1 MTAQM
6 TNMTEPSTI
15 AALSHADG
23 CAARYQDALLL
34 VGRILMGWIFVQSG
48 WGKLMDIPGFAA
60 GLARQGVPGSTFWAY
75 IGAPVEFFGGLA
87 LLLGFATRYAALL
100 MILFVIAA
108 TLISHRYWEF
118 AEATQRRIQ
127 NVNFYKNVAMIG
139 GLFFLFV
146 SAGGR
151 FSIDGWLRRRG

>member
-1 MTAQM
+1 
-6 TNMTEPSTI
+6 
-15 AALSHADG
+15 
-23 CAARYQDALLL
+23 
-34 VGRILMGWIFVQSG
+34 
-48 WGKLMDIPGFAA
+48 
-60 GLARQGVPGSTFWAY
+60 VPGSTFWAY

-87 LLLGFATRYAALL
+87 LLLGFATRYATLL
-100 MILFVIAA
+100 MILFVIVA

-118 AEATQRRIQ
+118 ADATQRRIQ
-127 NVNFYKNVAMIG
+127 NVNFYKNVAMVG

>member
-1 MTAQM
+1 MSAQM

-34 VGRILMGWIFVQSG
+34 AGRILMGWIFVQSG
-48 WGKLMDIPGFAA
+48 WRKLMDIPAFVASMPRR
-60 GLARQGVPGSTFWAY
+60 GLPWFMGYVAP
-75 IGAPVEFFGGLA
+75 PVEFFGGLA
-87 LLLGFATRYAALL
+87 LLLGFATRYATLL
-100 MILFVIAA
+100 MILFVIVA

-118 AEATQRRIQ
+118 ADATQRRIQ
-127 NVNFYKNVAMIG
+127 NVNFYKNVAMVG